1 MIQKEAL
8 GMGLGLDVEQVPVQ
22 RIRKYP
28 RNHILLR
35 FASFSSHHSLSHTQE
50 NEHLGY
56 VHDLLKTEHI
66 IYGVGKKAEAADH
79 TPDFITFK
87 ITGY

>member
-1 MIQKEAL
+1 MVQKEAL

-35 FASFSSHHSLSHTQE
+35 FSLSHTQE